1 MSLSDDDNEGK
12 VLVGPNFF
20 TQGRLSNKATI
31 NSDDDIDQDDYEEER
46 EVYRRSESEDK
57 DSYSKNENDRQ
68 VEPVENPESP
78 YGFEYGKQ
86 PLLPP
91 SYEGLYNLLPNPY
104 LPPFNFNIPLPLI
117 NQYLQRRAY
126 NRYPSFSSQ
135 YPGVYGQSQYN
146 ANSPSFTPYN
156 RYFYVQ

>member
-20 TQGRLSNKATI
+20 SQGRLSNKATI
-31 NSDDDIDQDDYEEER
+31 TSEDDGDQDDYYEER
-46 EVYRRSESEDK
+46 EVSRRGDAEDLK
-57 DSYSKNENDRQ
+57 NDSDRQ
-68 VEPVENPESP
+68 VEPVDNSEGS

-86 PLLPP
+86 PQFPP
-91 SYEGLYNLLPNPY
+91 TYEGLYNLLPNPY

-126 NRYPSFSSQ
+126 NRYPSLASQ
-135 YPGVYGQSQYN
+135 LPGVYGQSQYN
-146 ANSPSFTPYN
+146 QNSPSFTPYN
-156 RYFYVQ
+156 RFFYVQ